1 MVLIHYDYFNETK
14 SFGKDRINYV
24 ISKPAPGADR
34 DVYARTIDALFEG
47 AADITSTDTE
57 QAFSRAF
64 LAQFGNI
71 ALVACL
77 VAGAAIT
84 VTILIA
90 GTTMMMAIRERTSE
104 IGVPMTPGFGRR
116 RIFLLV
122 IGESLLVAVFAGCAG
137 LPVAVAGIEALGP
150 QCLARATQNACQDAE
165 HPLRRQAGPG
175 SRANLGAG
183 RRRCRAALRR
193 QLLAGRRRQSA
204 GDAGGAV
211 LLAQIAGMMI
221 VAAQQHAL
229 LVIMHD
235 ATHVRLVAGKSYN
248 DPVAN
253 WFCAFPAGLV
263 TSLYRRGHLVH
274 HSFAN
279 MMLDPYFT
287 QMQAREHFKAPM
299 PRGRFR
305 SLPPGD
311 AFGLHLKEWGDFVR
325 PWRGWSFLF
334 ARQDGNWL
342 SRNERI
348 AFGLFWLAVLASV
361 AAAGQMLYFIAIWI
375 VPSLTF
381 PLLFARVR
389 IVAEHRSG
397 HSRDELKRTRM
408 SMRFSGNGV

>member
-1 MVLIHYDYFNETK
+1 
-14 SFGKDRINYV
+14 
-24 ISKPAPGADR
+24 
-34 DVYARTIDALFEG
+34 
-47 AADITSTDTE
+47 
-57 QAFSRAF
+57 
-64 LAQFGNI
+64 
-71 ALVACL
+71 
-77 VAGAAIT
+77 
-84 VTILIA
+84 
-90 GTTMMMAIRERTSE
+90 
-104 IGVPMTPGFGRR
+104 
-116 RIFLLV
+116 
-122 IGESLLVAVFAGCAG
+122 
-137 LPVAVAGIEALGP
+137 
-150 QCLARATQNACQDAE
+150 
-165 HPLRRQAGPG
+165 
-175 SRANLGAG
+175 
-183 RRRCRAALRR
+183 
-193 QLLAGRRRQSA
+193 
-204 GDAGGAV
+204 
-211 LLAQIAGMMI
+211 
-221 VAAQQHAL
+221 
-229 LVIMHD
+229 MHD

-279 MMLDPYFT
+279 TTLDPYFT

-299 PRGRFR
+299 PRRRFR

-381 PLLFARVR
+381 LLLFARVR

-397 HSRDELKRTRM
+397 HSRDELQRTRHVDAFFRE
-408 SMRFSGNGV
+408 RFLIAPMNINDHIAHHMFPSVPFHHVPRLHAALMDNGQFRDHALIHRSHFGSDTSVASAILVDQPV